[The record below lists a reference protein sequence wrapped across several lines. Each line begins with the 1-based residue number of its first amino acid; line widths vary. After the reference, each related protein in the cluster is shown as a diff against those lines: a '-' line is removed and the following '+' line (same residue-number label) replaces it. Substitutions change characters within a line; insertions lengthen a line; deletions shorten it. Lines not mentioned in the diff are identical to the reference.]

1 MPSGCIAFH
10 GGHHQQFGL
19 IQHSLGETVAVGKK
33 NELPIMVFRFF
44 RNKAHLIFQTG
55 AAAAA

>member
-10 GGHHQQFGL
+10 GGHHQQLGL
-19 IQHSLGETVAVGKK
+19 IQHSLGETVAVGK
-33 NELPIMVFRFF
+33 NALSIMMLCFF
-44 RNKAHLIFQTG
+44 RNSAHLIFQTG